1 MKSKR
6 GLTYPVQLL
15 EPQSIAF
22 TDTAS
27 AILDTQNFGSAE
39 IQVHYGTMA
48 SVATGEKVIAVLQ
61 ESDSLAAVGFAA
73 VAAADIDGAFT
84 MVDATSKDSCIQR
97 VAYRGGKRYVRVNL
111 DFTGSAITGPVSVV
125 GILGQPSVAPIA
137 AQTAKAAT

>member
-1 MKSKR
+1 MKSKI

-61 ESDSLAAVGFAA
+61 ESDTLAGTGFGA
-73 VAAADIDGAFT
+73 VAAADMDGAFT
-84 MVDATSKDSCIQR
+84 VVDATSKDSCIQR
-97 VAYRGGKRYVRVNL
+97 VAYIGGKRYVRVNL

-125 GILGQPSVAPIA
+125 GILGRPSLAPIP
-137 AQTAKAAT
+137 AQTAKTAT